1 MEDISSGGVAGVGG
15 REDFVGE
22 DVVQAGGVIG
32 AGAGDATLTGASV
45 AGASGTRFV
54 CAFSLNR
61 DAVEAA

>member
-1 MEDISSGGVAGVGG
+1 MEDISFGGVAGVGG
-15 REDFVGE
+15 VEEVVGG
-22 DVVQAGGVIG
+22 DVVEACGGIG
-32 AGAGDATLTGASV
+32 AGAGDATLTGALV